1 MTENTAGTT
10 TTLQDHAAIAQSMV
24 SRIEAFCGLPRTLAR
39 FDEDARCRA
48 VAEALL
54 ASQRARTEPFW
65 AGLAA
70 AATAIGLVLTRRWS
84 AYRRSLARE
93 GTRVVVPVEL
103 NFEGER
109 RSYERGP
116 EGRRLAATVG
126 DYGDKTR
133 YPEPK
138 AGWNYAKIAAAAK
151 ARLDAHD
158 ANLVQHAA
166 RKSCAVLSAEVA
178 ARVAVTCGLSS
189 YQDDVRAVES
199 HADRVEVRLGS
210 PVVDEAMAVRLL
222 TAVGLITGRLKGG
235 VVLTLSADEA
245 RVVRQ
250 CLEFGMDAL
259 PADDRTLAS
268 AAFDQLVKAGA

>member
-1 MTENTAGTT
+1 MAIGQVEE
-10 TTLQDHAAIAQSMV
+10 QIAQAMV
-24 SRIEAFCGLPRTLAR
+24 DDLKDRAKQHGVKVFQDVAPRSRDLGDSDLA
-39 FDEDARCRA
+39 
-48 VAEALL
+48 
-54 ASQRARTEPFW
+54 
-65 AGLAA
+65 G
-70 AATAIGLVLTRRWS
+70 
-84 AYRRSLARE
+84 
-93 GTRVVVPVEL
+93 
-103 NFEGER
+103 
-109 RSYERGP
+109 
-116 EGRRLAATVG
+116 ATVG
-126 DYGDKTR
+126 GYGNKTR

-138 AGWNYAKIAAAAK
+138 AGWDFAKIAAAAA
-151 ARLDAHD
+151 ARLDASN

-166 RKSCAVLSAEVA
+166 RKSRAALSAEVA
-178 ARVAVTCGLSS
+178 VRVAVACGLPS
-189 YQDDVRAVES
+189 YQNDVRAVES